1 MCCLGVFFS
10 FFNKS
15 FVLSDDIRFSFSKKE
30 TEKMKQLIHW
40 IKQPSI
46 SKPLIAAFL
55 AVLVLPVGILAYFS
69 YQTAGNS
76 LESEL
81 THSAQG
87 NVSELNSVLENM
99 LEGKLKAIDYYSES
113 ITKEK
118 LETKNKSVLL
128 DKMKQYVTVNDD
140 VASIYAA
147 SRDKAFV
154 KYPSV
159 DMPSDYNPLT
169 REWYTKAV
177 EKSGQPVF
185 TEPYKDAATGQT
197 VVTIAQQTKD
207 GSGVVA
213 LDINLGDLLNASQ
226 RVQIGHKGFA
236 FITTGDKKYIAHPT
250 IKAGT
255 EGSGEWTEEVFSKS
269 SGSFEYI
276 FEGQQKKMAFTTN
289 KLTGWKI
296 AGTFFVSEIHDAA
309 SPVMKMALIILA
321 VSLIVGGILIV
332 FIIRSIAKPL
342 KKLVS
347 TSAKISDGD
356 LTEVID
362 IKSKNEFGQ
371 LSQSFNE
378 MSASLRSVIGVI
390 QSSVE
395 HVASSSEELTASAGQ
410 TSKATEHITL
420 AIEQFSNGNESQS
433 EKLEESAD
441 HLSQMNSGIAET
453 ANVSAEI
460 TESAIQTSETAGS
473 GEELVA
479 KTVGQMKTIDRSVQ
493 QAEAV
498 VKGLE
503 TKSHDIKS
511 ILNVINGI
519 ADQTNLLALNAAI
532 EAARA
537 GEYGRGFSVVA
548 EEVRK
553 LAVQSAGSAKEIE
566 TLIQEIVKEI
576 ATSLSVFQAVNQ
588 DVKEGLDIT
597 DQTAESFKKISEMT
611 TQISGALQHMNGT
624 LEKLAAGSQ
633 NVTNAVEDITSVAKE
648 GSAGI
653 QDIAASAEEQLASM
667 EEISSSAETLAHMAE
682 ELQQVT
688 RKFTIQSEDE
698 EQL

>member
-1 MCCLGVFFS
+1 
-10 FFNKS
+10 
-15 FVLSDDIRFSFSKKE
+15 
-30 TEKMKQLIHW
+30 
-40 IKQPSI
+40 
-46 SKPLIAAFL
+46 
-55 AVLVLPVGILAYFS
+55 
-69 YQTAGNS
+69 
-76 LESEL
+76 
-81 THSAQG
+81 
-87 NVSELNSVLENM
+87 
-99 LEGKLKAIDYYSES
+99 
-113 ITKEK
+113 
-118 LETKNKSVLL
+118 
-128 DKMKQYVTVNDD
+128 
-140 VASIYAA
+140 
-147 SRDKAFV
+147 
-154 KYPSV
+154 
-159 DMPSDYNPLT
+159 
-169 REWYTKAV
+169 
-177 EKSGQPVF
+177 
-185 TEPYKDAATGQT
+185 
-197 VVTIAQQTKD
+197 
-207 GSGVVA
+207 
-213 LDINLGDLLNASQ
+213 
-226 RVQIGHKGFA
+226 
-236 FITTGDKKYIAHPT
+236 
-250 IKAGT
+250 
-255 EGSGEWTEEVFSKS
+255 
-269 SGSFEYI
+269 
-276 FEGQQKKMAFTTN
+276 
-289 KLTGWKI
+289 
-296 AGTFFVSEIHDAA
+296 
-309 SPVMKMALIILA
+309 
-321 VSLIVGGILIV
+321 
-332 FIIRSIAKPL
+332 
-342 KKLVS
+342 
-347 TSAKISDGD
+347 
-356 LTEVID
+356 
-362 IKSKNEFGQ
+362 
-371 LSQSFNE
+371 
-378 MSASLRSVIGVI
+378 
-390 QSSVE
+390 
-395 HVASSSEELTASAGQ
+395 
-410 TSKATEHITL
+410 
-420 AIEQFSNGNESQS
+420 
-433 EKLEESAD
+433 
-441 HLSQMNSGIAET
+441 
-453 ANVSAEI
+453 NVSAEI